1 MTGFSIRRTADCVQ
15 VAGDID
21 VLTAPQLKSAL
32 LEYAPR
38 DGSALTVDISRV
50 PFIDSSGLNVLLHL
64 ARGLSGE
71 LVLLRPSRGVA
82 RLFSITGA
90 EGFPGLTVS
99 YGQAA

>member
-1 MTGFSIRRTADCVQ
+1 
-15 VAGDID
+15 
-21 VLTAPQLKSAL
+21 
-32 LEYAPR
+32 
-38 DGSALTVDISRV
+38 
-50 PFIDSSGLNVLLHL
+50 LHL